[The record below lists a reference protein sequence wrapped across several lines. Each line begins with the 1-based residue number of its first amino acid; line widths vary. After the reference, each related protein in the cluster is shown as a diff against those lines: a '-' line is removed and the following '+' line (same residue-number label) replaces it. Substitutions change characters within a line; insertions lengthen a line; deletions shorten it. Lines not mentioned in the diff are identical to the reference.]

1 MADQRK
7 RGASPVPQQMKRY
20 PQETHSSQGS
30 SDRQLQAPGEP
41 GPPSKRIKQGT
52 SQWSVSIHREEAA
65 SPTQYVVYWPVF
77 IMQHTTKG
85 TTFINYN

>member
-1 MADQRK
+1 MVDQGK

-20 PQETHSSQGS
+20 PQETQSSQSS

-41 GPPSKRIKQGT
+41 PPSKRIKQGT

-65 SPTQYVVYWPVF
+65 SPTQYVVYWAAF
-77 IMQHTTKG
+77 IMQHTTKS
-85 TTFINYN
+85 TRHI